1 MSGNDP
7 VWLYNIF
14 PNGLKLPTRNDI
26 QILWRLNDI
35 YICHPVPSVL
45 SGVFF
50 KGNPCWWDQQFK
62 KDWFTSF
69 KNTPRNQMEHQHIK
83 QTSIAMKE
91 TVETP
96 GHHSLFP
103 GALCLGRLDGMEWLH
118 TSLRWWPTDT
128 SSCYHSRGLRG
139 IQNFVSWTFGYPR
152 VIKSPILGESN

>member
-1 MSGNDP
+1 MGWNYQLGMISKSYDD
-7 VWLYNIF
+7 WTTF
-14 PNGLKLPTRNDI
+14 TFATRF
-26 QILWRLNDI
+26 R
-35 YICHPVPSVL
+35 SVCPECY
-45 SGVFF
+45 

-83 QTSIAMKE
+83 QTSISMKK

-96 GHHSLFP
+96 GHQQLFP

-128 SSCYHSRGLRG
+128 SSCYHSRGLG
-139 IQNFVSWTFGYPR
+139 GCWTFGYPGTQG
-152 VIKSPILGESN
+152 SLNHPFWGNQTNTHLW